1 MDLTVY
7 SADTASTQINV
18 KGWKTYRN
26 DSNYLVTYND
36 EYVSYKFN
44 YTSRSGSLGTSW
56 WELGADV
63 VPDTLRPANNIFF
76 FVGNLV
82 VANIRPD
89 MPKLRVKSVS
99 GSIPAPF
106 TLSGEVLY
114 RRK

>member
-1 MDLTVY
+1 VDLTVY
-7 SADTASTQINV
+7 SADTQNCQINV
-18 KGWKTYRN
+18 QGWKTYRN
-26 DSNYLVTYND
+26 DSNYITKYND
-36 EYVSYKFN
+36 EYVYYKFD
-44 YTSRSGSLGTSW
+44 YTSSSGSLGTSW
-56 WELGADV
+56 WELGAEV

-89 MPKLRVKSVS
+89 APKLRVKSVS